1 MIILSR
7 NYRAGNNAMRD
18 FTGGHHAPE
27 GDEQLAGEGHDH
39 LRFACTAGPLGPSA
53 EPLGQRA
60 VLLKQ
65 QKLCSFPPLSN
76 TRSVPFWMNF
86 VSRFDSSRI
95 LGGVAPELIAYV
107 EVILRTPGLAARFR
121 SGPFSDVWL
130 IDARFG
136 GPGPSAKKPP
146 ATGDTHPTGVNDRD
160 EPRPSERRLL
170 EPGCRGRGERYDE
183 GSCDRHLRD
192 HRARF
197 RPRPPAPAAAAIAS
211 PPVPP
216 PPVPPPPVVTALP
229 ASASGQRPVRRPPGQ
244 RVDQHAVKLV
254 APRPGECAQFV
265 DWGSLRCTGW
275 LRLALVKDY
284 DPRRNARPSLH
295 HEGSL
300 EAPDH

>member
-18 FTGGHHAPE
+18 FTGGDHAPE

-146 ATGDTHPTGVNDRD
+146 ATGDTHPTGVKTIATN
-160 EPRPSERRLL
+160 PGRRKGVYWSLGAAEEESVMTRVPAIGICAIIVL
-170 EPGCRGRGERYDE
+170 
-183 GSCDRHLRD
+183 GSATSACTSGGGNSV
-192 HRARF
+192 ATS
-197 RPRPPAPAAAAIAS
+197 PAATSPAA
-211 PPVPP
+211 
-216 PPVPPPPVVTALP
+216 T
-229 ASASGQRPVRRPPGQ
+229 SGNCPPGIC
-244 RVDQHAVKLV
+244 VGST
-254 APRPGECAQFV
+254 PGQ
-265 DWGSLRCTGW
+265 T
-275 LRLALVKDY
+275 
-284 DPRRNARPSLH
+284 PS
-295 HEGSL
+295 G
-300 EAPDH
+300 PTR